1 MPWWTCHGL
10 ITRMEILLPK
20 KGAPPPPLP
29 LREGTQ
35 GRRHLKAI
43 SFLFSMQQRDHCF
56 VLSWALLRPKG
67 RRRGFT
73 LHGLI
78 IITTYPRPFQKHT
91 ELHNWSVHGR
101 IQAALGFCS
110 QFAPMFTLSRN
121 LVRLWDVL
129 TKRKICIFCHLC
141 NIRNS

>member
-1 MPWWTCHGL
+1 MSAMVDVSRTDHEDGDFA
-10 ITRMEILLPK
+10 PK
-20 KGAPPPPLP
+20 KRGHRHHLSPCEKAHKGAV
-29 LREGTQ
+29 
-35 GRRHLKAI
+35 I
-43 SFLFSMQQRDHCF
+43 SKPSLFFFSRQQRDHCF

-91 ELHNWSVHGR
+91 QLHNWSVHGR

-129 TKRKICIFCHLC
+129 TKRKICIFTTFV
-141 NIRNS
+141 